1 MRQTLTSTQ
10 GSHRDLVE
18 ILFRSFQSAFFQA
31 NRGVIRRV
39 YQSGSGT
46 LNSSSPIHRVVH
58 QNRGTQ
64 EQEQASN
71 KLQMKHT
78 DRGLDLDRTREIA
91 EIDRVEQKLN
101 SQRMKC
107 RQASAE
113 KMKPSQSSSM
123 CVSQSHSR
131 LM

>member
-46 LNSSSPIHRVVH
+46 LSGIRTRIHDELMRLRAFQFSRRDTSSRVVECKECMLDC
-58 QNRGTQ
+58 NDVM
-64 EQEQASN
+64 ASN
-71 KLQMKHT
+71 T
-78 DRGLDLDRTREIA
+78 TSNDDFGRSG
-91 EIDRVEQKLN
+91 
-101 SQRMKC
+101 
-107 RQASAE
+107 
-113 KMKPSQSSSM
+113 
-123 CVSQSHSR
+123 
-131 LM
+131 